1 MMIGSPFHV
10 YGARQLP
17 HPAPGPSALPRS
29 LPQRLVRQY
38 RREEKRYPVCVC
50 YVVCCVWCVVCDVCY
65 TCLLMR
71 TETDGY
77 SPSSLCSFSLTLLLP
92 RRYLDRRQYAAQCS
106 FWDEILGN
114 VTAALKVNGYKTYY
128 IMVNMIWY
136 MVY

>member
-1 MMIGSPFHV
+1 MSVGTRSIPSYLKNLFNHPLVCSCFSHSPSPLLSF
-10 YGARQLP
+10 
-17 HPAPGPSALPRS
+17 S
-29 LPQRLVRQY
+29 L
-38 RREEKRYPVCVC
+38 
-50 YVVCCVWCVVCDVCY
+50 
-65 TCLLMR
+65 T
-71 TETDGY
+71 
-77 SPSSLCSFSLTLLLP
+77 PSSLCSFFLVLLLP